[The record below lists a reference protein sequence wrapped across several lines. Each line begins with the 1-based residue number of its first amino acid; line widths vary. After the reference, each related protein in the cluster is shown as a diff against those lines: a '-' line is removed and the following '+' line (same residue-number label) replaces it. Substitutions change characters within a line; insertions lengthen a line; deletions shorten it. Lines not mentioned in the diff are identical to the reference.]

1 VPQETIPPRA
11 TEAVD
16 RLTLGTEAVRGS
28 APLADM
34 YCVVSACFEAEFTS
48 ASLSSYCNGAFCA
61 EAQ

>member
-1 VPQETIPPRA
+1 MPSNIPSPEISA
-11 TEAVD
+11 GIN
-16 RLTLGTEAVRGS
+16 RLSLGTEAVRGA
-28 APLADM
+28 APLTDM